1 MHNKN
6 SAMMFIVLLGVVSC
20 FSDMTHEAATSIKG
34 AYLLI
39 LGASASTIG
48 FISGV
53 GELLGY
59 GLRYLF
65 GRLVDKTRNYWGFMI
80 LGYAVDVFAV
90 PALAL
95 VHRDGW
101 IAACVLLVIERI
113 GKAIKKPAKNTILSF
128 AATQEGVGKSFAIQE
143 SLDQLGAFIGPLLLY
158 VVMLYKHGDE
168 YETYNTAFAFLLLPA
183 ICTVAFLLFAK
194 NRFPNPEAFEPEVK
208 ENKKN
213 SFVGKK
219 SFYLY
224 LAGISC
230 FAFGFVDFPLVTMHI
245 AKNKLFDDRLLP
257 LLYSGAMLV
266 DAVAALFFGW
276 LFDKMQTKA
285 LVISTAI
292 SAFFAVFA
300 FSMTSQTMIMLGVAL
315 WGVGMGA
322 QESIMKA
329 TVATMTSKEHRAS
342 SYGAFEF
349 LFGLAWFLGSW
360 ALGAIYDYSLSMLII
375 ISVAAQLLALPCYL
389 LSSHYLQTETEA

>member
-6 SAMMFIVLLGVVSC
+6 SAMMFIVLLGVVSL

-65 GRLVDKTRNYWGFMI
+65 GRLVDKTHNYWGFML

-143 SLDQLGAFIGPLLLY
+143 ALDQLGAFIGPLLLY
-158 VVMLYKHGDE
+158 LIMLYKQGDE
-168 YETYNTAFAFLLLPA
+168 YTVYNTAFAFLLLPA
-183 ICTVAFLLFAK
+183 ICTMAFLFFAK
-194 NRFPNPEAFEPEVK
+194 GRFPNPEAFEPEFK
-208 ENKKN
+208 EENKE

-230 FAFGFVDFPLVTMHI
+230 FAFGFVDFPLVTMHL
-245 AKNKLFDDRLLP
+245 AKSRLFAESTLP
-257 LLYSGAMLV
+257 LLYAGAMLA
-266 DAVAALFFGW
+266 DAVSALFFGW
-276 LFDKMQTKA
+276 LFDKIRTKA

-292 SAFFAVFA
+292 SAFFALLA
-300 FSMTSQTMIMLGVAL
+300 FGSSSPEMVMLGVAL

-329 TVATMTSKEHRAS
+329 AVATMTSREHRAS

-349 LFGLAWFLGSW
+349 FFGLSWFLGSW
-360 ALGAIYDYSLSMLII
+360 ALGAIYDYSLTAFVA
-375 ISVAAQLLALPCYL
+375 ISVTAQLVALPCYL
-389 LSSHYLQTETEA
+389 ASERSLAHGA

>member
-6 SAMMFIVLLGVVSC
+6 SAMMFIVLLGVVSL

-65 GRLVDKTRNYWGFMI
+65 GRLVDKTHNYWGFML

-143 SLDQLGAFIGPLLLY
+143 ALDQLGAFIGPLLLY
-158 VVMLYKHGDE
+158 LIMLYKQGDE
-168 YETYNTAFAFLLLPA
+168 YTVYNTAFAFLLLPA
-183 ICTVAFLLFAK
+183 ICTMAFLFFAK
-194 NRFPNPEAFEPEVK
+194 GRFPNPEAFEPEVK
-208 ENKKN
+208 EENKE

-230 FAFGFVDFPLVTMHI
+230 FAFGFVDFPLVTMHL
-245 AKNKLFDDRLLP
+245 AKSRLFAESTLP
-257 LLYSGAMLV
+257 LLYAGAMLA
-266 DAVAALFFGW
+266 DAVSALFFGW
-276 LFDKMQTKA
+276 LFDKIRTKA

-292 SAFFAVFA
+292 SAFFALLA
-300 FSMTSQTMIMLGVAL
+300 FGSSSPEMVMLGVAL

-329 TVATMTSKEHRAS
+329 AVATMTSREHRAS

-349 LFGLAWFLGSW
+349 FFGLSWFLGSW
-360 ALGAIYDYSLSMLII
+360 ALGAIYDYSLTAFVA
-375 ISVAAQLLALPCYL
+375 ISVTAQLVALPCYL
-389 LSSHYLQTETEA
+389 ASERSLAHGA

>member
-6 SAMMFIVLLGVVSC
+6 SAMMFIVLLGVVSL

-65 GRLVDKTRNYWGFMI
+65 GRLVDKTHNYWGFML

-143 SLDQLGAFIGPLLLY
+143 ALDQLGAFIGPLLLY
-158 VVMLYKHGDE
+158 LIMLYKQGDE
-168 YETYNTAFAFLLLPA
+168 YTVYNTAFAFLLLPA
-183 ICTVAFLLFAK
+183 ICTMAFLFFAK
-194 NRFPNPEAFEPEVK
+194 GRFPNPEAFEPEFK
-208 ENKKN
+208 EENKE

-230 FAFGFVDFPLVTMHI
+230 FAFGFVDFPLVTMHL
-245 AKNKLFDDRLLP
+245 AKSRLFAESTLP
-257 LLYSGAMLV
+257 LLYAGAMLA
-266 DAVAALFFGW
+266 DAVSALFFGW
-276 LFDKMQTKA
+276 LFDKIRTKA

-292 SAFFAVFA
+292 SAFFALLA
-300 FSMTSQTMIMLGVAL
+300 FGSSSPEMVMLGVAL

-329 TVATMTSKEHRAS
+329 AVATMTSREHRAS

-349 LFGLAWFLGSW
+349 FFGLSWFLGSW
-360 ALGAIYDYSLSMLII
+360 ALGAIYDYSLTAFVA
-375 ISVAAQLLALPCYL
+375 ISVAAQLVALPCYL
-389 LSSHYLQTETEA
+389 ASERSLAHGA

>member
-6 SAMMFIVLLGVVSC
+6 SAMAFIVLLGVVSL

-48 FISGV
+48 FISGI

-65 GRLVDKTRNYWGFMI
+65 GRLVDKTHNYWGFMI

-101 IAACVLLVIERI
+101 IAACILLVIERI

-128 AATQEGVGKSFAIQE
+128 AASQEGVGKSFAIQE
-143 SLDQLGAFIGPLLLY
+143 ALDQLGAFIGPLLLY
-158 VVMLYKHGDE
+158 VIMLYKNGDE
-168 YETYNTAFAFLLLPA
+168 YEVYNAAFAFLTLPA
-183 ICTVAFLLFAK
+183 VCTIAFLLFAK
-194 NRFPNPEAFEPEVK
+194 SRFPNPEAFEPEAK

-213 SFVGKK
+213 SFVGRK

-230 FAFGFVDFPLVTMHI
+230 FAFGFVDFPLVTMHL
-245 AKNKLFDDRLLP
+245 AKNKLFDDSILP

-266 DAVAALFFGW
+266 DAVAALFFAGCLTKCARRHW
-276 LFDKMQTKA
+276 LFYCDFRV
-285 LVISTAI
+285 LCCVC
-292 SAFFAVFA
+292 FWRDFAC
-300 FSMTSQTMIMLGVAL
+300 
-315 WGVGMGA
+315 
-322 QESIMKA
+322 
-329 TVATMTSKEHRAS
+329 
-342 SYGAFEF
+342 
-349 LFGLAWFLGSW
+349 
-360 ALGAIYDYSLSMLII
+360 YDYAGYCFVGCRHGRSGINYEGCGCHHDEQGASCQQLRCVRIFLWLS
-375 ISVAAQLLALPCYL
+375 VVFGQLAVGSCL
-389 LSSHYLQTETEA
+389 

>member
-6 SAMMFIVLLGVVSC
+6 SAMMFIVLLGVVSL

-65 GRLVDKTRNYWGFMI
+65 GRLVDKTHNYWGFML

-143 SLDQLGAFIGPLLLY
+143 ALDQLGAFIGPLLLY
-158 VVMLYKHGDE
+158 LVMLYKQGDE
-168 YETYNTAFAFLLLPA
+168 YTVYNTAFAFLLLPA
-183 ICTVAFLLFAK
+183 ICTMAFLFFAK
-194 NRFPNPEAFEPEVK
+194 SRFPNPEAFEPEAK
-208 ENKKN
+208 EAAKD

-230 FAFGFVDFPLVTMHI
+230 FAFGFVDFPLVTMHL
-245 AKNKLFDDRLLP
+245 AKSRLFAESTLP
-257 LLYSGAMLV
+257 LLYAGAMLV

-276 LFDKMQTKA
+276 LFDKIRTKA

-292 SAFFAVFA
+292 SAFFALLA
-300 FSMTSQTMIMLGVAL
+300 FGSSSPAMVMLGVAL

-329 TVATMTSKEHRAS
+329 AVATMTSREHRAS

-349 LFGLAWFLGSW
+349 FFGLSWFLGSW
-360 ALGAIYDYSLSMLII
+360 ALGAIYDYSLTAFVA
-375 ISVAAQLLALPCYL
+375 ISVAAQLVALPCYL
-389 LSSHYLQTETEA
+389 ASERSLAHGA

>member
-6 SAMMFIVLLGVVSC
+6 SAMMFIVLLGVVSL

-65 GRLVDKTRNYWGFMI
+65 GRLVDKTHNYWGFML

-143 SLDQLGAFIGPLLLY
+143 ALDQLGAFIGPLLLY
-158 VVMLYKHGDE
+158 LVMLYKQGDE
-168 YETYNTAFAFLLLPA
+168 YTVYNTAFAFLLLPA
-183 ICTVAFLLFAK
+183 ICTMAFLFFAK
-194 NRFPNPEAFEPEVK
+194 GRFPNPEAFEPEVK
-208 ENKKN
+208 EENKE

-230 FAFGFVDFPLVTMHI
+230 FAFGFVDFPLVTMHL
-245 AKNKLFDDRLLP
+245 AKSRLFAESTLP
-257 LLYSGAMLV
+257 LLYAGAMLA
-266 DAVAALFFGW
+266 DAVSALFFGW
-276 LFDKMQTKA
+276 LFDKIRTKA

-292 SAFFAVFA
+292 SAFFALLA
-300 FSMTSQTMIMLGVAL
+300 FGSSSPEMVMLGVAL

-329 TVATMTSKEHRAS
+329 AVATMTSREHRAS

-349 LFGLAWFLGSW
+349 FFGLSWFLGSW
-360 ALGAIYDYSLSMLII
+360 ALGAIYDYSLTAFVA
-375 ISVAAQLLALPCYL
+375 ISVTAQLVALPCYL
-389 LSSHYLQTETEA
+389 ASERSLAHGA

>member
-65 GRLVDKTRNYWGFMI
+65 GRLVDKTHNYWSFMI

-143 SLDQLGAFIGPLLLY
+143 ALDQLGAFIGPLLLY

-183 ICTVAFLLFAK
+183 ICTIAFLLFAK
-194 NRFPNPEAFEPEVK
+194 SRFPNPEAFEPEAK
-208 ENKKN
+208 EAKKN

-230 FAFGFVDFPLVTMHI
+230 FAFGFVDFPLVTMHL
-245 AKNKLFDDRLLP
+245 AKSKLFDESTLP
-257 LLYSGAMLV
+257 LLYSSAMLV

-276 LFDKMQTKA
+276 LFDKLQTRA

-300 FSMTSQTMIMLGVAL
+300 FGMTSQTMIMLGVAL

-329 TVATMTSKEHRAS
+329 AVATMTSKEHRAS

-360 ALGAIYDYSLSMLII
+360 TLGAIYDYSLPLFII
-375 ISVAAQLLALPCYL
+375 ISVATQLLALPCYL
-389 LSSHYLQTETEA
+389 LSSHYLKTEA

>member
-6 SAMMFIVLLGVVSC
+6 SAMMFIVLLGVVSL

-65 GRLVDKTRNYWGFMI
+65 GRLVDKTHNYWGFML

-143 SLDQLGAFIGPLLLY
+143 ALDQLGAFIGPLLLY
-158 VVMLYKHGDE
+158 LIMLYKQGDE
-168 YETYNTAFAFLLLPA
+168 YTVYNTAFAFLLLPA
-183 ICTVAFLLFAK
+183 ICTMAFLFFAK
-194 NRFPNPEAFEPEVK
+194 GRFPNPEAFEPEVK
-208 ENKKN
+208 EENKE

-230 FAFGFVDFPLVTMHI
+230 FAFGFVDFPLVTMHL
-245 AKNKLFDDRLLP
+245 AKSRLFAESTLP
-257 LLYSGAMLV
+257 LLYAGAMLT
-266 DAVAALFFGW
+266 DAVSALFFGW
-276 LFDKMQTKA
+276 LFDKIRTKA

-292 SAFFAVFA
+292 SAFFALLA
-300 FSMTSQTMIMLGVAL
+300 FGSSSPEMVMLGVAL

-329 TVATMTSKEHRAS
+329 AVATMTSREHRAS

-349 LFGLAWFLGSW
+349 FFGLSWFLGSW
-360 ALGAIYDYSLSMLII
+360 ALGAIYDYSLTAFVA
-375 ISVAAQLLALPCYL
+375 ISVTAQLVALPCYL
-389 LSSHYLQTETEA
+389 ASERSLAHGA

>member
-65 GRLVDKTRNYWGFMI
+65 GRLVDKTHNYWGFMI

-143 SLDQLGAFIGPLLLY
+143 ALDQLGAFIGPLLLY

-168 YETYNTAFAFLLLPA
+168 YEVYNTAFAFLLLPA
-183 ICTVAFLLFAK
+183 ICTIAFLLFAK
-194 NRFPNPEAFEPEVK
+194 SRFPNPEAFEPEVK
-208 ENKKN
+208 EAKKD

-230 FAFGFVDFPLVTMHI
+230 FAFGFVDFPLVTMHL
-245 AKNKLFDDRLLP
+245 AKNKLFDDSTLP

-276 LFDKMQTKA
+276 LFDKMRTNA
-285 LVISTAI
+285 LIISTAI
-292 SAFFAVFA
+292 SAFFAIFA
-300 FSMTSQTMIMLGVAL
+300 FNLTSPTMVMLGVAL
-315 WGVGMGA
+315 WGIGMGA

-329 TVATMTSKEHRAS
+329 AVATMTSKEHRAS

-349 LFGLAWFLGSW
+349 FFGLAWFLGSW
-360 ALGAIYDYSLSMLII
+360 ALGAIYDYSLSLFVI

-389 LSSHYLQTETEA
+389 MSSHYLKTEA

>member
-6 SAMMFIVLLGVVSC
+6 SAMMFIVLLGVVSL

-65 GRLVDKTRNYWGFMI
+65 GRLVDKTHNYWGFML

-143 SLDQLGAFIGPLLLY
+143 ALDQLGAFIGPLLLY
-158 VVMLYKHGDE
+158 LVMLYKQGDE
-168 YETYNTAFAFLLLPA
+168 YTVYNTAFAFLLLPA
-183 ICTVAFLLFAK
+183 ICTMAFLFFAK
-194 NRFPNPEAFEPEVK
+194 SRFPNPEAFEPEVK
-208 ENKKN
+208 EIGKD

-230 FAFGFVDFPLVTMHI
+230 FAFGFVDFPLVTMHL
-245 AKNKLFDDRLLP
+245 AKSRLFAESTLP
-257 LLYSGAMLV
+257 LLYAGAMLV

-276 LFDKMQTKA
+276 LFDKIRTKA
-285 LVISTAI
+285 LVISTAT
-292 SAFFAVFA
+292 SAFFALLA
-300 FSMTSQTMIMLGVAL
+300 FGSSSPSMVMLGVAL

-329 TVATMTSKEHRAS
+329 AVATMTSKEHRAS

-349 LFGLAWFLGSW
+349 FFGLSWFLGSW
-360 ALGAIYDYSLSMLII
+360 ALGAVYDYSLTAFVA
-375 ISVAAQLLALPCYL
+375 ISVAAQLVALPCYL
-389 LSSHYLQTETEA
+389 ASERSFAHGA

>member
-6 SAMMFIVLLGVVSC
+6 SAMMFIVLLGVVSL
-20 FSDMTHEAATSIKG
+20 FSDKTHEPTTSNKG

-65 GRLVDKTRNYWGFMI
+65 GRLVDKTHNYWGFML

-143 SLDQLGAFIGPLLLY
+143 ALDQLGAFIGPLLLY
-158 VVMLYKHGDE
+158 LIMLYKQGDE
-168 YETYNTAFAFLLLPA
+168 YTVYNTAFAFLLLPA
-183 ICTVAFLLFAK
+183 ICTMAFLFFAK
-194 NRFPNPEAFEPEVK
+194 GRFPNPEAFEPEVK
-208 ENKKN
+208 EENKE

-230 FAFGFVDFPLVTMHI
+230 FAFGFVDFPLVTMHL
-245 AKNKLFDDRLLP
+245 AKSRLFAESTLP
-257 LLYSGAMLV
+257 LLYAGAMLA
-266 DAVAALFFGW
+266 DAVSALFFGW
-276 LFDKMQTKA
+276 LFDKIRTKA

-292 SAFFAVFA
+292 SAFFALLA
-300 FSMTSQTMIMLGVAL
+300 FGSSSPEMVMLGVAL

-329 TVATMTSKEHRAS
+329 AVATMTSREHRAS

-349 LFGLAWFLGSW
+349 FFGLSWFLGSW
-360 ALGAIYDYSLSMLII
+360 ALGAIYDYSLTAFVA
-375 ISVAAQLLALPCYL
+375 ISVTAQLVALPCYL
-389 LSSHYLQTETEA
+389 ASERSLAHGA

>member
-1 MHNKN
+1 
-6 SAMMFIVLLGVVSC
+6 MFIVLLGVVSC

-65 GRLVDKTRNYWGFMI
+65 GRLVDKTHNYWSFMI

-143 SLDQLGAFIGPLLLY
+143 ALDQLGAFIGPLLLY

-183 ICTVAFLLFAK
+183 ICTIAFLLFAK
-194 NRFPNPEAFEPEVK
+194 SRFPNPEAFEPEAK
-208 ENKKN
+208 EAKKN

-230 FAFGFVDFPLVTMHI
+230 FAFGFVDFPLVTMHL
-245 AKNKLFDDRLLP
+245 AKSKLFDESTLP
-257 LLYSGAMLV
+257 LLYSSAMLV

-276 LFDKMQTKA
+276 LFDKLQTRA

-300 FSMTSQTMIMLGVAL
+300 FGMTSQTMIMLGVAL

-329 TVATMTSKEHRAS
+329 AVATMTSKEHRAS

-360 ALGAIYDYSLSMLII
+360 TLGAIYDYSLPLFII
-375 ISVAAQLLALPCYL
+375 ISVATQLLALPCYL
-389 LSSHYLQTETEA
+389 LSSHYLKTEA

>member
-65 GRLVDKTRNYWGFMI
+65 GRLVDKTHNYWSFMI

-143 SLDQLGAFIGPLLLY
+143 ALDQLGAFIGPLLLY

-183 ICTVAFLLFAK
+183 ICTIAFLLFAK
-194 NRFPNPEAFEPEVK
+194 SRFPNPEAFEPEAK
-208 ENKKN
+208 EAKKN

-230 FAFGFVDFPLVTMHI
+230 FAFGFVDFPLVTMHL
-245 AKNKLFDDRLLP
+245 AKSKLFDESTLP

-276 LFDKMQTKA
+276 LFDKLQTRA

-300 FSMTSQTMIMLGVAL
+300 FGMTSQTMIMLGVAL

-329 TVATMTSKEHRAS
+329 AVATLTSKEHRAS

-360 ALGAIYDYSLSMLII
+360 ALGAIYDYSLSMFVI

-389 LSSHYLQTETEA
+389 LSSHYLKTEM